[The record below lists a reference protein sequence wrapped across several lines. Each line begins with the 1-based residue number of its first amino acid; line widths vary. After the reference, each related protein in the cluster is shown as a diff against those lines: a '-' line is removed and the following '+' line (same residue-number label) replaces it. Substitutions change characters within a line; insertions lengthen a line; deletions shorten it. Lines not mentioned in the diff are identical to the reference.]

1 MTMQIIPGL
10 HKCPVIVCIRAVR
23 QNHLSVFK
31 FVFPADKESIYLQG
45 STEKEGGD
53 SEV

>member
-10 HKCPVIVCIRAVR
+10 HKRPVIVCVRAVR

-31 FVFPADKESIYLQG
+31 FVSPGDKESIYLQG
-45 STEKEGGD
+45 GTEEEGGD
-53 SEV
+53 SEG